1 MKAAFP
7 FIGYDSLALK
17 DFLTLLGAEVCLPPP
32 LTKRTLEL
40 GVKYSPEM
48 VCLPFKIT
56 LGNFIEALENGADT
70 LFMAAGARKCRFG
83 YYHYLQEKI
92 LKELGYK
99 FRFYPVSQYS
109 PYEFFWEK
117 MPQIF
122 NVSPLKVLKAFYLMV
137 KKSEVCEN
145 FKNCLRVIRA
155 IDYKESIRFER
166 KYLKKIEAA
175 KKIRTLNILNKE
187 LKTKRKKFLKEGE
200 IKLKIGL
207 VGEIYFLLEDFA
219 NQEIEKEL
227 GKLGVLVL
235 SKRSLY
241 RRLKHL
247 LKIEINFLKIYYYAK
262 KYLSLSP
269 GGEAVNTIGETIE
282 FAKNGIDGIIHIFP
296 FTCMPE
302 NIVLHPLERISEEYD
317 LPILSLSFDEHTSK
331 TGLLTRIEAFLELLK
346 RKKRNGNRLY
356 RH

>member
-7 FIGYDSLALK
+7 YIGYHTFALK
-17 DFLTLLGAEVCLPPP
+17 DFLTALGAEVCLPPP

-40 GVKYSPEM
+40 GAKYSPEM

-56 LGNFIEALENGADT
+56 LGNFIEALEKGADT

-83 YYHYLQEKI
+83 YYHYLQERI
-92 LKELGYK
+92 LKELGYQ

-109 PYEFFWEK
+109 PYEFIFEK

-122 NVSPLKVLKAFYLMV
+122 AVSPTQVLKALYLMI
-137 KKSEVCEN
+137 KKSELCEN

-155 IDYKESIRFER
+155 IDYQRSLEFEKE
-166 KYLKKIEAA
+166 YLKKIENA
-175 KKIRTLNILNKE
+175 KRIKEINILNKE
-187 LKTKRKKFLKEGE
+187 LKRIRKNWLKENR
-200 IKLKIGL
+200 IKLKVGL

-219 NQEIEKEL
+219 NQELEKEL

-241 RRLKHL
+241 SRLKHL
-247 LKIEINFLKIYYYAK
+247 LKIEKEFLKIYYYAK
-262 KYLSLSP
+262 KYLAVSP
-269 GGEAVNTIGETIE
+269 GGEAIHTIGETID
-282 FAKNGIDGIIHIFP
+282 FIKKGVDGIIHIFP

-302 NIVLHPLERISEEYD
+302 NIVLHSLEKISEDYNI
-317 LPILSLSFDEHTSK
+317 PILSLSFDEHTSK
-331 TGLLTRIEAFLELLK
+331 TGILTRVEAFLELLK
-346 RKKRNGNRLY
+346 RRKRNGNSIY
-356 RH
+356 WN

>member
-7 FIGYDSLALK
+7 YIGYHSIALK
-17 DFLTLLGAEVCLPPP
+17 DFLTALGAEVCLPPQ

-56 LGNFIEALENGADT
+56 LGNFIEALERGADT

-92 LKELGYK
+92 LRELGYQFK
-99 FRFYPVSQYS
+99 FYSVSQYS
-109 PYEFFWEK
+109 PYEFIFEK

-122 NVSPLKVLKAFYLMV
+122 NVSPLKVLKALYLMI
-137 KKSEVCEN
+137 KKSELCEN

-155 IDYKESIRFER
+155 IDYQKSLILER
-166 KYLKKIEAA
+166 EYLKKV
-175 KKIRTLNILNKE
+175 KKVKRIKEINALNRELKE
-187 LKTKRKKFLKEGE
+187 LRRRWLKENGT
-200 IKLKIGL
+200 KLRIGL

-219 NQEIEKEL
+219 NQELEKEL
-227 GKLGVLVL
+227 AKFGVLVL

-247 LKIEINFLKIYYYAK
+247 LKIEADFLKIYYYAR
-262 KYLSLSP
+262 KYLATSP
-269 GGEAVNTIGETIE
+269 GGEALHTIGEAID
-282 FAKNGIDGIIHIFP
+282 FIKKGVDGIIHIFP

-302 NIVLHPLERISEEYD
+302 NIVLHSLEKISEDYNV
-317 LPILSLSFDEHTSK
+317 PILSLSFDEHTSK
-331 TGLLTRIEAFLELLK
+331 TGLLTRIEAFLELVK
-346 RKKRNGNRLY
+346 RRKRNGNSLS